1 MHSPL
6 GRFRIKLIISFAGV
20 VAIVCFVSGL
30 FACRYASDFTLNNI
44 RDNLIEIAQIASS
57 GVDADELLSIPL
69 DASGA
74 HTPAYKHI
82 EEALSLVQSKAP
94 SIKYI
99 YIFRKD
105 RVKQGVL
112 RFVLDVDIGT
122 EDAGNTAQP
131 GDEYDASNFP
141 QLLKGFTRPSADTSV
156 TSDNWGQFLSG
167 YAPIRDKDGNC
178 VAVLGVDMKAE
189 DIHRAES
196 GVKRHLLLSL
206 VFGIILSLIFAY
218 FLSGGMSCK
227 VTALKKGFQRVA
239 AGDLEYSVKVRGND
253 ELSDLAVYFN
263 KMSVDLKQHIAKL
276 QKTTSDKER
285 LLSELNIAKKI
296 QQSFLPDS
304 MPEIPGADI
313 SAMTIPAMTVGG
325 DFYDFIPIDDNRVGI
340 VIADVSGKGVPAALF
355 VALSRAIIRSNA
367 SLFDSPHMMIEHANL
382 RMIELSRS
390 TMFETLFYAVLDT
403 RRMTFSYANAG
414 HNPPIVLT
422 APLLEASLLKAQA
435 MPIGIRPGIVI
446 GTETRSVC
454 RQDMIVLYTDGVT
467 ETRNLKDEE
476 YGTIRLMKILRDNA
490 SMASSEIIDKIKED
504 LKTFSQGKQQH
515 DDMTLIVIKI
525 L

>member
-1 MHSPL
+1 
-6 GRFRIKLIISFAGV
+6 
-20 VAIVCFVSGL
+20 
-30 FACRYASDFTLNNI
+30 
-44 RDNLIEIAQIASS
+44 
-57 GVDADELLSIPL
+57 
-69 DASGA
+69 
-74 HTPAYKHI
+74 
-82 EEALSLVQSKAP
+82 
-94 SIKYI
+94 
-99 YIFRKD
+99 
-105 RVKQGVL
+105 
-112 RFVLDVDIGT
+112 
-122 EDAGNTAQP
+122 
-131 GDEYDASNFP
+131 
-141 QLLKGFTRPSADTSV
+141 
-156 TSDNWGQFLSG
+156 
-167 YAPIRDKDGNC
+167 
-178 VAVLGVDMKAE
+178 
-189 DIHRAES
+189 
-196 GVKRHLLLSL
+196 
-206 VFGIILSLIFAY
+206 
-218 FLSGGMSCK
+218 
-227 VTALKKGFQRVA
+227 
-239 AGDLEYSVKVRGND
+239 
-253 ELSDLAVYFN
+253 
-263 KMSVDLKQHIAKL
+263 
-276 QKTTSDKER
+276 
-285 LLSELNIAKKI
+285 
-296 QQSFLPDS
+296 